1 MKRILP
7 YILTFIT
14 NIGLAQSA
22 ISLPIVNNQLPTDT
36 LRILMIGNSFTED
49 VTEYIGEIVKHAG
62 IDEKT
67 CCVYRIT
74 KPGASLQLWRDKYK
88 NNSIVSLEKKAG
100 ELAMDVTNG
109 TLKEI
114 FHQNWDVISMQQL
127 SNYSNDI
134 TTFSPYLEDLLSNI
148 QNDCTNKSVAFC
160 WHLTWSYWKE
170 HTTSGPKEYSGWA
183 TIVSAVEQMMAK
195 YGIDIIIPSGT
206 AIQNARAT
214 ELNTEKL
221 LTRDGYHIDL
231 EVGRYIIACSLFE
244 TLFEPVY
251 GTSVSSISW
260 IPKNVSESEALVA
273 RDCAVKAVENWH
285 EAAYK
290 MGSISKGDFLIFPN
304 PTTEYV
310 FICNDSI
317 TDPVVCSIYDSI
329 GKRVYKEK
337 VFIKGIFRI
346 DVSQFKRGTYAIQL
360 KCGKIEKTQRIEKL

>member
-1 MKRILP
+1 MKRILT
-7 YILTFIT
+7 YILTFFT
-14 NIGLAQSA
+14 NIGLAQNA

-49 VTEYIGEIVKHAG
+49 VTEYIGEIVKHAA

-214 ELNTEKL
+214 ELNTEKS

-251 GTSVSSISW
+251 GISIS
-260 IPKNVSESEALVA
+260 NVSWHPTSITDSMSIVA
-273 RDCAVKAVENWH
+273 RDCAIKAVENWH
-285 EAAYK
+285 EAPVK
-290 MGSISKGDFLIFPN
+290 REIVNNDFVIFPN
-304 PTTEYV
+304 PTKDYI
-310 FICNDSI
+310 FIYNDSMPNP
-317 TDPVVCSIYDSI
+317 TQCSIFDST
-329 GKRVYKEK
+329 GKRLYKEK
-337 VFIKGIFRI
+337 ITNNTDSIN
-346 DVSQFKRGTYAIQL
+346 VSKLKRGTYTIQL
-360 KCGKIEKTQRIEKL
+360 KSGKIEKIQKFEKL